1 MGLRKME
8 EVKSE
13 THNDFSEEELSEGE
27 GEQLRHA
34 GVSPVSLGTQSGR
47 RCFRGRCDFGVGC
60 VEAHARAGRLCSWV
74 SRVRAPCHALC
85 DVPLLFTRSPVDG
98 LLPSDLGAVF
108 CTGVLCCG
116 LQL

>member
-1 MGLRKME
+1 MGLRKIE

-27 GEQLRHA
+27 GEQMRHA
-34 GVSPVSLGTQSGR
+34 GVSPVSLGTQRGR
-47 RCFRGRCDFGVGC
+47 RCFHGHGDFGVGC
-60 VEAHARAGRLCSWV
+60 VEADVCAGRLCPWV
-74 SRVRAPCHALC
+74 SRALAPCHAHC
-85 DVPLLFTRSPVDG
+85 DVLLLFTCRPGDG
-98 LLPSDLGAVF
+98 LLLSDLGALF